1 MESEFDARECCKH
14 MDDLDLEFGG
24 SLEEHVDVVL
34 LGDDNEEIYD
44 VVVNKV
50 GSIEKNININI

>member
-1 MESEFDARECCKH
+1 

>member
-1 MESEFDARECCKH
+1 MDARECCKH

-34 LGDDNEEIYD
+34 LGDDNEETYD

-50 GSIEKNININI
+50 GSIEKNKNKNI